1 MPSYGATRKY
11 SSAIIAGSKYTLEEL
26 PRSAADR
33 SIYMPENGVDLRLFS
48 TPRKPS
54 SATPLRGVFIGRL
67 VPYKGADML
76 LEAASPF
83 LRERNLQLEIIGDG
97 PQRQVLAGIAA
108 RLDISEQ
115 VKFRGWLSQSEIADA
130 LPSFDFLALPSIR
143 EFGGGVVLEA
153 MALGV
158 TPIVAHYG
166 GPAELVG
173 DSTGI
178 RVTFTDRKSLVDGF
192 HQAIARLVQ
201 DPNLLNELGSA
212 ARQSV
217 IENLTWDTKAKRI
230 AEIYRAVL
238 AGKRNLRYLDL
249 HLS

>member
-1 MPSYGATRKY
+1 MTDTQLLGTIEHMDPNRIEVETNVRTVVKIDPA
-11 SSAIIAGSKYTLEEL
+11 
-26 PRSAADR
+26 
-33 SIYMPENGVDLRLFS
+33 
-48 TPRKPS
+48 
-54 SATPLRGVFIGRL
+54 L
-67 VPYKGADML
+67 VA
-76 LEAASPF
+76 
-83 LRERNLQLEIIGDG
+83 
-97 PQRQVLAGIAA
+97 
-108 RLDISEQ
+108 
-115 VKFRGWLSQSEIADA
+115 
-130 LPSFDFLALPSIR
+130 SIR